1 MSENIHECLH
11 LYLEDKN
18 VTHIERAFTLLSLA
32 SNSWRPGKNFA
43 YTSHDILHLA
53 VVATEAYLSGTA
65 ISVINIFESVFG
77 GNNEFSD
84 LVSLL
89 FAEILFQKSEFSTS
103 TIGLAMGHI
112 EKSIYFATES
122 DHQIIV
128 NNLLVLL
135 YKFVRMKA
143 TLFRRAELPLFL
155 RPKLKLLMDI
165 HIKDYSFILR
175 FGILL
180 IETLIQVGSRKEA
193 SQLLDTLAGGVA
205 RHVPE
210 QMVELL
216 ATANGANLTSAERYI
231 NWALGVYSGNQTEL
245 STNQLT
251 KSSVSQAKERNIPMS
266 GPLAHSLISF
276 GIVPSSRLARL
287 RASTK
292 NPNEQS
298 EEFLKILR
306 LLEIQDE
313 NNELLA
319 DKQLENKISNIGDS
333 PIDDTNY
340 GNNDTEMINNSE
352 EIIDDVLS
360 PKFLTTE
367 TRFKLLVSLTQLA
380 LGRDLLHICL
390 KCIKQCESIIEKEKL
405 SNKESASM
413 MFHFLSLEINTQNLA
428 VKVDKTSNQYL
439 TVHYHGMQKCYNLLE
454 QCLSSPTYQPET
466 IIQGCLTLWRL
477 CSPLI
482 QHNSQ
487 TRLKTFKSLQLII
500 HHLTKQDS
508 LYFRLRC
515 EVHMMIAYC
524 QADMEQITEAL
535 DSIDKAMKYDETGEF
550 LSSLNY
556 YKKCLLLRTNL
567 YEIPNEPIEQAHQ
580 IIERLQ
586 NTNNLSSTEIIKL
599 LKYTNYFSNS
609 NNNNSNELVE
619 YKGNNFNDL
628 LRTLLIQIS
637 KLVDESIF
645 EEVFNYETIQ
655 YGGSKLLSEYKHKSY
670 KELLFQISSYKQIW
684 LKINERIKHHCEMIS
699 ENAECEINEKLL
711 VWFDLIKLA
720 KKYQLWDLC
729 STFCRLCLVFDD
741 DTYWSILLKKLEQYR
756 ITRVKPVI
764 GPTTNLKSTDTNLTT
779 QTASKTDIQNPLNKS
794 KPNPRTITNYPD
806 IVTSFELKLYSA
818 LSQIYCIYAECL
830 CILLRQQMCGIQLA
844 GNLNN
849 LNPSWFDTSLL
860 INNDSDNDNQD
871 VRKSKEQR
879 EYNMQWKNYC
889 EWLSF
894 VNEAALSSFQRSA
907 VLSARIVDSN
917 NLHSCAVCV
926 WNYSLPTICQ
936 NDHRHLTTTF
946 SVILENANKIGSS
959 CLPHELYI
967 QMATVLAH
975 GLIQPWLPRSLK
987 STFSVDEKNKPVQLN
1002 IQQKSQKVI
1011 RGKSAKPSFYI
1022 APPEGHPHI
1031 KKAIDWLI
1039 LAGKLC
1045 EPNRLDLLQNIDE
1058 SYQLQ
1063 PIVPISARSSLIVCW
1078 LLAKQL
1084 ITNPPVCRS
1093 LFPLDL
1099 LTETTN
1105 YTEMNSTSDSD
1116 SQTRKFALTNQKEA
1130 QIYFETLITRTL
1142 ISVHSLWL
1150 TNKHKYISEWPVTV
1164 SKLIDEQSTQTLVE
1178 PLKQGEILAGFKD
1191 APTLA
1196 EAIHLMQLT
1205 FCNQKSDVHTEH
1217 PTGKSNTIK
1226 EQENNIKYDLRLSQ
1240 APIER
1245 FTELELWTRLAMT
1258 AFITSQFSSVLDIID
1273 MSNIQIELY
1282 QGTKQS
1288 DVNINYW
1295 LIHLLCLR
1303 GLAIFGISNQMK
1315 LFRQQNLKTSG
1326 KYTQQQPQTRGK
1338 QRLVDMKFKHV
1349 ELLRQKRDKST
1360 TSEDSQ
1366 SIENSLF
1373 EAGEEAFYKASN
1385 IAHKIGRY
1393 DLLVMST
1400 ALYWSLLNHSV
1411 LAPSNQITHV
1421 LQKIES
1427 FAKKIENITK
1437 WLSQCIKTEVR
1448 NELAAQIR
1456 NSENKQDLTTEFSTL
1471 KLESILM
1478 DSVKCTKEV
1487 SSLYETVIIP
1497 YPTVNQ
1503 FEMDLQLRVDMYKAL
1518 YNVYSEQGNF
1528 TEALTVLAKAT
1539 SSLPRT
1545 KHRMSLFRQ
1554 LVVTKAKL
1562 GQSIELDM
1570 QKFTSEPE
1578 YLQAQIWIEI
1588 AYASSDINVQ
1598 LMAFKQSVNAIKSPD
1613 YWVLKSDLL
1622 LQFAQW
1628 LFAHG
1633 YDMPTCI
1640 SLAEEAMDILNDLY
1654 RKNYD
1659 LDQYK
1664 ETKYSQLIFNSQNV
1678 QYLDILMRAC
1688 VLLAEFWDAN
1698 NTNIEQEHDLH
1709 SLDYLIIAVN
1719 CVKTILNLAV
1729 SSVIESPRLD
1739 QKSPKSPRSTS
1750 VKLRSK
1756 SNEAT
1761 SSETNRGKQS
1771 YNPNY
1776 KKILPDTIIEW
1787 STYELSDDI
1796 LQAWQKNYT
1805 EYQRKSTNFN
1815 EFDLENENE
1824 NSSGLMDIFFVK
1836 KQINPLTIR
1845 YPLVTM
1851 ACLDRLLD
1859 LITEMGPG
1867 QLGYPILVFQ
1877 DGLVRSWARY
1887 DKSSSFANC
1896 TCIGKL
1902 IHLKSVELSCCLGLS
1917 SGVTNHQNKLNSLLP
1932 SEQEI
1937 ADAYTLLKTNPTDP
1951 YIKDLIKSWI
1961 NLGDR
1966 LARIGQCSHARI
1978 FLSISEQFILR
1989 HNDQMKYWLLARA
2002 RLALVEGQ
2010 YKLSRSLISK
2020 IFEFHIEDESF
2031 WFECLSIRIDS
2042 LCYDPN
2048 LTIHNLNLSEIND
2061 KQDFM
2066 NYTSCPLH
2074 YGIQTAIKEIDL
2086 AINDLQKRKEH
2097 FKSRNGWFNKLQGM
2111 LLSKKAQLITR
2122 IDEMNYHYCI
2132 IFNSLDKSTTS
2143 DLPTRPINLLI
2154 NPNGAPKL
2162 FEEVICLLTLNKRT
2176 ALRLGW
2182 MPLLAYWVRG
2192 FKHEVNLH
2200 ITKLRT
2206 KSCHPSTICNS
2217 FETTLTIARRCL
2229 NFAYET
2235 VKLAESFSTLDE
2247 LKGCSLPVHRDLI
2260 EIKFMLITV
2269 LHDMMKL
2276 HVIYMRT
2283 KLQENTLKDPL
2294 YCAVEN
2300 YISENSSDSLIEL
2313 SNKCGQSKQQMWDR
2327 SILYA
2332 FDEVCSLLSD
2342 IFIMSDKQ
2350 PHLLAKCY
2358 FYFGESVYLKGQ
2370 LILPDFQDNWSP
2382 KSNDSEVVNFPP
2394 IIQNST
2400 FIQEMTKQNLEDITL
2415 HSGFRWRTHTD
2426 VLNDLKTY
2434 NSVMDL
2440 FSQASSL
2447 FIVCLKI
2454 CLAQNFMGLARQV
2467 TESLLN
2473 LLGGCHESVSILTQ
2487 DLLIGYQS
2495 CSTAVRLR
2503 THFWLT
2509 ILAYDARKC
2518 SGGSQCNL
2526 DVENEYSDRS
2536 ILNASEALVRQLMW
2550 SSPACAYDDDSLF
2563 TTLGFCSTTE
2573 PSSYLEAL
2581 AWITGL
2587 KSNLISYRLRS
2598 VGGLCSGSD
2607 DHSISASPWIPVIL
2621 RTLTSQSQAWR
2632 VTEVNS
2638 SVIFD
2643 SSKVLQSTLS
2653 SLPGSNLQ
2661 ITKTWNLLI
2670 MEHSINSHF
2679 LYVAIPKPMNRAAS
2693 NRGQRSSIPANKSA
2707 NKVGTFQYTFLRIET
2722 DPISKCQLICS
2733 WKKCLNHLDE
2743 QLKKAANIKS
2753 NNSNLF
2759 KQKTNQILK
2768 IKSDLFRNSIEDI
2781 QLFNYL
2787 NPIFE
2792 ILSKYWLPE
2801 TYSNNNQ
2808 NKLDDKLNNNNDH
2821 NNNDPN
2827 GIICQINKIN
2837 QLSYQLEQYLN
2848 NQSDLSKDGLLIIS
2862 DFWLNELPLEFFI
2875 MNILFNNISSNN
2887 YLTTKRHS
2895 SIIQKNSTNTIVT
2908 PNSIKQN
2915 NSPILK
2921 KRNNTIIPFNWL
2933 TREFSVQLLY
2943 TRLTGHQNTQKT
2955 DDLLDNTHEQ
2965 SVQHKTSRKP
2975 ETTRGNSRHPLLR
2988 DVGLKQPPLQSCKPQ
3003 NTGCLL
3009 IDTTYVRYLIDP
3021 FMDTDIITSINSNNV
3036 SEQANNNNG
3045 NDFSR
3050 NTNLQNDTV
3059 VINYSFKN
3067 HFQLLLKEPITRSQQ
3082 FTSRWI
3088 GLVGDSELGKVPSE
3102 EELLVFLNE
3111 GASGLISYITEN
3123 FLSYSPPSTFINL
3136 SIPNIT
3142 VIEVLSCIG
3151 VFIIEY
3157 VYSGPTCAN
3166 EHLCAIF

>member
-1 MSENIHECLH
+1 
-11 LYLEDKN
+11 
-18 VTHIERAFTLLSLA
+18 
-32 SNSWRPGKNFA
+32 
-43 YTSHDILHLA
+43 
-53 VVATEAYLSGTA
+53 
-65 ISVINIFESVFG
+65 
-77 GNNEFSD
+77 
-84 LVSLL
+84 
-89 FAEILFQKSEFSTS
+89 
-103 TIGLAMGHI
+103 
-112 EKSIYFATES
+112 
-122 DHQIIV
+122 
-128 NNLLVLL
+128 
-135 YKFVRMKA
+135 
-143 TLFRRAELPLFL
+143 
-155 RPKLKLLMDI
+155 
-165 HIKDYSFILR
+165 
-175 FGILL
+175 
-180 IETLIQVGSRKEA
+180 
-193 SQLLDTLAGGVA
+193 
-205 RHVPE
+205 
-210 QMVELL
+210 
-216 ATANGANLTSAERYI
+216 
-231 NWALGVYSGNQTEL
+231 
-245 STNQLT
+245 
-251 KSSVSQAKERNIPMS
+251 
-266 GPLAHSLISF
+266 
-276 GIVPSSRLARL
+276 
-287 RASTK
+287 
-292 NPNEQS
+292 
-298 EEFLKILR
+298 
-306 LLEIQDE
+306 
-313 NNELLA
+313 
-319 DKQLENKISNIGDS
+319 
-333 PIDDTNY
+333 
-340 GNNDTEMINNSE
+340 
-352 EIIDDVLS
+352 
-360 PKFLTTE
+360 
-367 TRFKLLVSLTQLA
+367 
-380 LGRDLLHICL
+380 
-390 KCIKQCESIIEKEKL
+390 
-405 SNKESASM
+405 
-413 MFHFLSLEINTQNLA
+413 
-428 VKVDKTSNQYL
+428 
-439 TVHYHGMQKCYNLLE
+439 
-454 QCLSSPTYQPET
+454 
-466 IIQGCLTLWRL
+466 
-477 CSPLI
+477 
-482 QHNSQ
+482 
-487 TRLKTFKSLQLII
+487 
-500 HHLTKQDS
+500 
-508 LYFRLRC
+508 
-515 EVHMMIAYC
+515 
-524 QADMEQITEAL
+524 
-535 DSIDKAMKYDETGEF
+535 
-550 LSSLNY
+550 
-556 YKKCLLLRTNL
+556 
-567 YEIPNEPIEQAHQ
+567 
-580 IIERLQ
+580 
-586 NTNNLSSTEIIKL
+586 
-599 LKYTNYFSNS
+599 
-609 NNNNSNELVE
+609 
-619 YKGNNFNDL
+619 
-628 LRTLLIQIS
+628 
-637 KLVDESIF
+637 
-645 EEVFNYETIQ
+645 
-655 YGGSKLLSEYKHKSY
+655 
-670 KELLFQISSYKQIW
+670 
-684 LKINERIKHHCEMIS
+684 MIS
-699 ENAECEINEKLL
+699 ENAEFEINEKLL

-720 KKYQLWDLC
+720 KKYQIWDLC
-729 STFCRLCLVFDD
+729 STFCRLCLVYDD
-741 DTYWSILLKKLEQYR
+741 DAYWSTLLKKLEQYR
-756 ITRVKPVI
+756 NTRVKPVI

-779 QTASKTDIQNPLNKS
+779 QTASKTDGQNLLNKS
-794 KPNPRTITNYPD
+794 KPNPRTISSYSD
-806 IVTSFELKLYSA
+806 IITSFELKLYSA
-818 LSQIYCIYAECL
+818 LSQIYCIFAECL
-830 CILLRQQMCGIQLA
+830 CVLLRQQMCGIQLA
-844 GNLNN
+844 GNMNH

-860 INNDSDNDNQD
+860 INNDSDNDNED
-871 VRKSKEQR
+871 VKKFEEQCD
-879 EYNMQWKNYC
+879 YNLHWKNFC
-889 EWLSF
+889 DWFSF
-894 VNEAALSSFQRSA
+894 VNEAALSAFQRSA
-907 VLSARIVDSN
+907 VLSTRIVDSN

-926 WNYSLPTICQ
+926 WNYCLPTICQ
-936 NDHRHLTTTF
+936 NDHRQLTTTF
-946 SVILENANKIGSS
+946 SVILENANKIGSN
-959 CLPHELYI
+959 CLPLQLYI

-975 GLIQPWLPRSLK
+975 GLIQPWLPKPLK
-987 STFSVDEKNKPVQLN
+987 SIFSVDEKNKPVQLN
-1002 IQQKSQKVI
+1002 TQQKSQKGI
-1011 RGKSAKPSFYI
+1011 RGKSAKSSFYI

-1031 KKAIDWLI
+1031 KKAIEWLT

-1045 EPNRLDLLQNIDE
+1045 EPTRLDLLQNIDE

-1063 PIVPISARSSLIVCW
+1063 PVVPISTRSSLIACW

-1084 ITNPPVCRS
+1084 ITNPPVCRN

-1099 LTETTN
+1099 STETTN

-1116 SQTRKFALTNQKEA
+1116 SQTRKLVLTNQKEA
-1130 QIYFETLITRTL
+1130 QIYLESLITRTL
-1142 ISVHSLWL
+1142 LAVHSLWL
-1150 TNKHKYISEWPVTV
+1150 TNKHKYITEWPVAV

-1178 PLKQGEILAGFKD
+1178 PLKQGDILAGFKD
-1191 APTLA
+1191 APTLT

-1205 FCNQKSDVHTEH
+1205 FCNQKSNVHMEH
-1217 PTGKSNTIK
+1217 PTGKSNTVK

-1258 AFITSQFSSVLDIID
+1258 AFITSQFLSILDIID
-1273 MSNIQIELY
+1273 MSNVQIELY
-1282 QGTKQS
+1282 QGVKKS

-1295 LIHLLCLR
+1295 MFHLLCLR
-1303 GLAIFGISNQMK
+1303 GLAIFGVSNQMK

-1326 KYTQQQPQTRGK
+1326 KYTQQQQQTRGK
-1338 QRLVDMKFKHV
+1338 QRLTDMKFRHV
-1349 ELLRQKRDKST
+1349 ELLGRKRDKST

-1393 DLLVMST
+1393 DLLVMSA

-1427 FAKKIENITK
+1427 FSKKIENITK
-1437 WLSQCIKTEVR
+1437 WLGQCMKTEVR

-1487 SSLYETVIIP
+1487 SSLYETVVIP

-1518 YNVYSEQGNF
+1518 YNVHSEQGNF

-1628 LFAHG
+1628 LFSHG

-1654 RKNYD
+1654 RKHCD
-1659 LDQYK
+1659 LDQCK
-1664 ETKYSQLIFNSQNV
+1664 ETKYGQLIFNSENV

-1698 NTNIEQEHDLH
+1698 DANAEQEHDLH

-1719 CVKTILNLAV
+1719 CVKTILNLSV

-1739 QKSPKSPRSTS
+1739 QKSPRSPRSTS

-1756 SNEAT
+1756 SNVAT
-1761 SSETNRGKQS
+1761 GSETNRAKQS
-1771 YNPNY
+1771 YNPNH
-1776 KKILPDTIIEW
+1776 KKILPETIIEW

-1796 LQAWQKNYT
+1796 LQAWQRNYT
-1805 EYQRKSTNFN
+1805 EYQKKSTNIN

-1824 NSSGLMDIFFVK
+1824 NSSGLMDIFSVK

-1867 QLGYPILVFQ
+1867 QFGYPILVFQ

-1887 DKSSSFANC
+1887 DKSSSSANC
-1896 TCIGKL
+1896 TCIRKL

-1966 LARIGQCSHARI
+1966 LARIGQCSHART

-2010 YKLSRSLISK
+2010 YKLTRSLILK
-2020 IFEFHIEDESF
+2020 IFDFNIEDESF
-2031 WFECLSIRIDS
+2031 WFDCLSIRIDS

-2048 LTIHNLNLSEIND
+2048 LTIHKFNLSEIND

-2066 NYTSCPLH
+2066 NYSSCDLH
-2074 YGIQTAIKEIDL
+2074 FGIQTAIKEIDL
-2086 AINDLQKRKEH
+2086 AINDLQKRKEN

-2111 LLSKKAQLITR
+2111 LLSKKAQLIAR
-2122 IDEMNYHYCI
+2122 IDEMNYHYCTL
-2132 IFNSLDKSTTS
+2132 FNSSDKSTTC
-2143 DLPTRPINLLI
+2143 DLSTCPINLLI
-2154 NPNGAPKL
+2154 NPNGAAKL
-2162 FEEVICLLTLNKRT
+2162 FEEVIGLLTSNKRT

-2192 FKHEVNLH
+2192 FKHEVNSH
-2200 ITKLRT
+2200 ITKLRK
-2206 KSCHPSTICNS
+2206 KSCHPSTLCNS
-2217 FETTLTIARRCL
+2217 FETTLTIARQCL
-2229 NFAYET
+2229 AFAYET

-2247 LKGCSLPVHRDLI
+2247 LKGCSLPVHRDFI

-2276 HVIYMRT
+2276 HTIHLKT
-2283 KLQENTLKDPL
+2283 KLQENNLKDPL

-2300 YISENSSDSLIEL
+2300 YINENSSVSLIEL
-2313 SNKCGQSKQQMWDR
+2313 SNKCDQSKQQIWDH
-2327 SILYA
+2327 SIAYA

-2350 PHLLAKCY
+2350 PHLLAKCF

-2382 KSNDSEVVNFPP
+2382 ESNDNEAVKFQP
-2394 IIQNST
+2394 IIPDST
-2400 FIQEMTKQNLEDITL
+2400 FIQELTKQNLEDYTL

-2447 FIVCLKI
+2447 FIICLKI
-2454 CLAQNFMGLARQV
+2454 CFAQNFMGLARQV

-2503 THFWLT
+2503 TQFWLT
-2509 ILAYDARKC
+2509 ILAHDSRKC

-2526 DVENEYSDRS
+2526 GVENEYSDRS

-2573 PSSYLEAL
+2573 PSSYPEAL

-2587 KSNLISYRLRS
+2587 KSNLISNRLRS
-2598 VGGLCSGSD
+2598 VGGLCSGSE

-2632 VTEVNS
+2632 VTEVNPS
-2638 SVIFD
+2638 IIFD

-2661 ITKTWNLLI
+2661 IAKSWNLLI

-2679 LYVAIPKPMNRAAS
+2679 LYAAIPKPMNRMVS
-2693 NRGQRSSIPANKSA
+2693 NRDHRNSIPANKSA
-2707 NKVGTFQYTFLRIET
+2707 FQYTFLRIET
-2722 DPISKCQLICS
+2722 DPISRCQLICS
-2733 WKKCLNHLDE
+2733 WKKSLNHLDE

-2759 KQKTNQILK
+2759 KQITNQILK
-2768 IKSDLFRNSIEDI
+2768 IRSCLFEDSTEDI
-2781 QLFNYL
+2781 QLLNYL

-2792 ILSKYWLPE
+2792 VLSKHWLPE
-2801 TYSNNNQ
+2801 PYSNSNQ
-2808 NKLDDKLNNNNDH
+2808 NKPDDKLGS
-2821 NNNDPN
+2821 NNNDPSR
-2827 GIICQINKIN
+2827 IVYQLNKIN

-2862 DFWLNELPLEFFI
+2862 DFWLNELPLESLI
-2875 MNILFNNISSNN
+2875 MNILFNNISKND
-2887 YLTTKRHS
+2887 YITIRRHS
-2895 SIIQKNSTNTIVT
+2895 SIIQKTSTTTSGT

-2915 NSPILK
+2915 NSPLLK
-2921 KRNNTIIPFNWL
+2921 KRNNIILPFNWL

-2943 TRLTGHQNTQKT
+2943 SRLTGHQNKQKT
-2955 DDLLDNTHEQ
+2955 DDLSDNTHEQ

-2988 DVGLKQPPLQSCKPQ
+2988 DVGSKLPPLQSCKQQ

-3009 IDTTYVRYLIDP
+3009 LDTTYVRYLIDP
-3021 FMDTDIITSINSNNV
+3021 FMDTEIITSINSSDV
-3036 SEQANNNNG
+3036 SEQVNNNNR
-3045 NDFSR
+3045 NDSFR

-3111 GASGLISYITEN
+3111 GASGLFSYITEN
-3123 FLSYSPPSTFINL
+3123 FLSYLPPPIFINL
-3136 SIPNIT
+3136 SIPNCHLICLLDKVYTRASCLRQIRLNAHKTIT
-3142 VIEVLSCIG
+3142 ECELEQPLSMAIISSLVGSRSTILLQWSTRLHWNQFRLGKLIKYLLDHVYPIG
-3151 VFIIEY
+3151 QSILLTQYELFKMELDNYLNCLKQITEDKNNQLLEKKSINEIDYQFDNQYKHLEIPTLEPFNMIIY
-3157 VYSGPTCAN
+3157 GLPNISFA
-3166 EHLCAIF
+3166 